1 MLVNT
6 IAPLVLFAALCST
19 QQFATDKFPFSIS
32 DDELMN
38 SFDWQ
43 LLKEF
48 GPYNKNLLLSPI
60 SLKLVLSLLYQGSS
74 SIVEKEFESTLN
86 FRNKDENRRK
96 YSQLLSTLLDN
107 EKSGNLLT
115 IGSSMFVDDNL
126 HVLPKFNRTAWQ
138 NFRTIVEPVDF
149 DKPEEASKVINRW
162 VELLTRGKV
171 PKIVSADDLQ
181 QTIMLVTNIIYFK
194 GIWKHPFPKINSYR
208 GHFVTVPDNN
218 DRMIMSKYVDYMK
231 TTRNF
236 WYYEDQ
242 DLEAKI
248 LRLDYKGN
256 SHSMYIILPNSL
268 GGINSLIKKISLT
281 SVLNMK
287 FKLQEELVEVH
298 MPKINFKFST
308 KFVNILKKLGLKQ
321 LFQNTNSLTGIVETN
336 NTIRRQLVV
345 SNIIQKTGI
354 QVDEK
359 GTEAYSVTEII
370 VGNKMGENKMIFNAS
385 HPFLFFIEGPNNTVL
400 FVGKY
405 EDPYEDEGAESGNRW
420 NTNEEADDATSQ
432 VYPAPQYNTQ
442 RFSNNQG
449 NLPTNRFDVPN
460 QPPQQNP
467 VFDSSISSN
476 MDDSYDPPNA
486 EDIAYRF
493 NLFDVELLS
502 TFSDSKTNVLIS
514 PASIKT
520 TLAMILEGAGGKC
533 ALEIQEALRIQSLNQ
548 RGVRDIV
555 LNLLSNLN
563 EKATTNT
570 YLESRNGIFASNRHK
585 LVDAYRETVIRYY
598 NANVRSLDFSN
609 PEAAANEINQWASD
623 ATHGVIKEV
632 VSSQLIEPELRL
644 IFLNTLYFKGKWK
657 TVFQQ
662 IPEPKCFQTT
672 PDTCIPTDM
681 MSVTQT
687 FNISYV
693 TSLQAQFVEVPYQEK
708 YSMLVIIPTPETNVK
723 QVLRNLP
730 FYSLDKII
738 GGLNET
744 KINLEIPK
752 FTLDYSVDLVKYL
765 SRNSI
770 GIKEIFG
777 TNANLS
783 GIIHGNVSVN
793 NLLHKTRMEV
803 DEQGSIAAASTS
815 AAIVPFALPVQIK
828 ANRPFAFIIFDRET
842 KNVIFEGIVQ
852 NPAKQGSGGS
862 GGRANRPPSVSSGA
876 NLVQGASG
884 SPTSGAS
891 EAYPP
896 ATPSKNEPDYAINTS
911 PSNRQQINLSGMFKN
926 QRLTPVRAAIGS
938 RFAYNYNYE
947 SKYFYT
953 YNGAKLVH

>member
-632 VSSQLIEPELRL
+632 VSSQTINPETYV
-644 IFLNTLYFKGKWK
+644 IISNALYFKGKWK
-657 TVFQQ
+657 SRFDQRMTN
-662 IPEPKCFQTT
+662 PNKCFRTANGCV
-672 PDTCIPTDM
+672 PVSM
-681 MSVTQT
+681 MHISDN
-687 FNISYV
+687 FYNNYISRISSYV
-693 TSLQAQFVEVPYQEK
+693 VDIPYQDK
-708 YSMLVIIPTPETNVK
+708 FSMLLILPSIESSVRA
-723 QVLRNLP
+723 VLRD
-730 FYSLDKII
+730 FATHR
-738 GGLNET
+738 LNDILAMLNNSE
-744 KINLEIPK
+744 IVLEIPK
-752 FTLDYSVDLVKYL
+752 FSFEYTVDLAMRLKQEPLNV
-765 SRNSI
+765 R
-770 GIKEIFG
+770 EVFG
-777 TNANLS
+777 ANANLS
-783 GIIHGNVSVN
+783 GIIQNANAMVN
-793 NLLHKTRMEV
+793 SMLHKTKIEV
-803 DEQGSIAAASTS
+803 DEQGTVAAAATN
-815 AAIVPFALPVQIK
+815 AMIIPLMQPLTITAD
-828 ANRPFAFIIFDRET
+828 RPFIFLIYHQDT
-842 KNVIFEGIVQ
+842 KNIIFEGIVQ
-852 NPAKQGSGGS
+852 NPAQ
-862 GGRANRPPSVSSGA
+862 
-876 NLVQGASG
+876 Q
-884 SPTSGAS
+884 
-891 EAYPP
+891 PP
-896 ATPSKNEPDYAINTS
+896 ASATATRPHSMPRKTLM
-911 PSNRQQINLSGMFKN
+911 PSNYNLRTRYSH
-926 QRLTPVRAAIGS
+926 Q
-938 RFAYNYNYE
+938 
-947 SKYFYT
+947 
-953 YNGAKLVH
+953 